1 MPSRVTFVRIGL
13 RTMYYVNRRLKR
25 PKSVFAL
32 SAGVRFVLERVHPS
46 GAAVVTSLITSVEV
60 VSSILVKFKNFI
72 LSSVAESV
80 RT

>member
-13 RTMYYVNRRLKR
+13 RTMYENRHLKR

-32 SAGVRFVLERVHPS
+32 SVGVRFVLERVHPS
-46 GAAVVTSLITSVEV
+46 GAAVVASPITSVEV
-60 VSSILVKFKNFI
+60 MSPILIKFKNFI
-72 LSSVAESV
+72 